1 MSQNFSL
8 SSCTEPVNDFYKYV
22 NNEWMQK
29 NIIPSD
35 LQRWSVFNQ
44 LAEENREKVKKLLDG
59 LSYSSN
65 NEFNS
70 LKTLYDQGL
79 NVEEIN
85 SKLSK
90 DQVKSHVKMFLDC
103 KNKEELLDVIFNIN
117 VLHGLNAPFQFSV
130 YSDFNDSTTN
140 ILHVFT
146 GGLGLPDRDYY
157 DKDDKKTI
165 REEYKKFMKKY
176 CKLLGLE
183 GLNTDSIYSFEENI
197 ASVTF
202 TKVEKRDPNRL
213 NNPTS
218 FKAFSEKYKSIPTVK
233 LFEYLSKN
241 GYVVTDESNRKM
253 NVANNGLLE
262 RYEELWNKCSLDCL
276 KHYYVWNFILSVS
289 SYLNEEATI
298 EKFNFYGK
306 VLSGTP
312 ELLKRWKRVVS
323 NCDGKLG
330 AVVGKLFVKSYFP
343 ESSKE
348 KAMKMVNYIKNELQ
362 VRLQNND
369 WMQDKTKKKALEKLK
384 LMKVKIGYPDVPKDY
399 SKLTLSLK
407 DSYLDNN
414 LKCMKFNE
422 DLDWVKL
429 YKPKDLN
436 EWFMHPHMVNAYYS
450 PTYNEIV
457 FPAGI
462 LQEPFFSKDYDA
474 ALNFGGIGSVIGHE
488 ITHGFDDQG
497 RKFDEKGN
505 LNDWWTEK
513 DAAKYKEKTK
523 KLRDQFAGY
532 KIEGK
537 FLNGDLTLGENIAD
551 LGGVSISYHSLVS
564 YLKDNE
570 HENKVLDGHTPYQRF
585 FLNYARIWRCNTR
598 PKEILNRLVTDPHSP
613 PEFRVN
619 GVLVN
624 LPEFYKAFK
633 VTEGD
638 KLWKPES
645 ERISIW

>member
-1 MSQNFSL
+1 MSLNLSL
-8 SSCTEPVNDFYKYV
+8 SNCTEPSTDFYRYVNDHWIK
-22 NNEWMQK
+22 NNP
-29 NIIPSD
+29 IPSD
-35 LQRWSVFNQ
+35 FQRWSVFNQ
-44 LAEENREKVKKLLDG
+44 LNEDNREKVKVLLNE

-70 LKTLYDQGL
+70 LKTLNDQGL
-79 NVEEIN
+79 NLKDIN
-85 SKLSK
+85 SISSK
-90 DQVKSHVKMFLDC
+90 DQVKSYLDSFSKC
-103 KNKEELLDVIFNIN
+103 KTKDELLDLVFNIN

-157 DKDDKKTI
+157 NKDDKKDI
-165 REEYKKFMKKY
+165 REKYKEFMKSY
-176 CKLLGLE
+176 SKLFGLE
-183 GLNTDSIYSFEENI
+183 DFNIKSIYSLEESI
-197 ASVTF
+197 AKVTF
-202 TKVEKRDPNRL
+202 TKVEKRDPNKL
-213 NNPTS
+213 NNPTDYKS
-218 FKAFSEKYKSIPTVK
+218 FTSKYKSIPTVK
-233 LFEYLSKN
+233 LFEYFKKQGHDIPDKSK
-241 GYVVTDESNRKM
+241 RKI
-253 NVANNGLLE
+253 NVANNMLLD
-262 RYEELWNKCSLDCL
+262 RYEELWNECSLE
-276 KHYYVWNFILSVS
+276 KWKQYYIWRFILSVS
-289 SYLNEEATI
+289 SYINEEATNV
-298 EKFNFYGK
+298 KFDFYGK
-306 VLSGTP
+306 VLTGTP
-312 ELLKRWKRVVS
+312 ELLPRWKRVIS

-330 AVVGKLFVKSYFP
+330 AVVGKLFVDKYFP
-343 ESSKE
+343 ESSKK
-348 KAMKMVNYIKNELQ
+348 KAFGLVKYIKDELAT
-362 VRLQNND
+362 RLQDND
-369 WMQDKTKKKALEKLK
+369 WMEPETKKKALEKLH
-384 LMKVKIGYPDVPKDY
+384 LMKVKIGYPNVPKDY

-414 LKCMKFNE
+414 FKCMKFNE
-422 DLDWVKL
+422 DLEWVKL

-497 RKFDEKGN
+497 RKFDAKGN

-513 DAAKYKEKTK
+513 DAVKYKAKTER
-523 KLRDQFAGY
+523 LRDQFAGY

-551 LGGVSISYHSLVS
+551 LGGVSISYHSLTK
-564 YLKDNE
+564 YLKDNIN
-570 HENKVLDGHTPYQRF
+570 ENKVLDGYTPYQRF

-624 LPEFYKAFK
+624 LKEFYKAFGVK
-633 VTEGD
+633 EGD
-638 KLWKPES
+638 ALWKPES

>member
-1 MSQNFSL
+1 MSLNFSL
-8 SSCTEPVNDFYKYV
+8 SNSVEPVNDFYKYV
-22 NNEWMQK
+22 NNEWMEK
-29 NIIPSD
+29 NDIPLD

-44 LAEENREKVKKLLDG
+44 LAEENRKKVKELLDG

-79 NVEEIN
+79 NLKEIN

-90 DQVKSHVKMFLDC
+90 DQIKSYVDMFLNSSSKD
-103 KNKEELLDVIFNIN
+103 ELLNVIFNIN

-157 DKDDKKTI
+157 DKDDKKNI
-165 REEYKKFMKKY
+165 RDEYKKFMKRY
-176 CKLLGLE
+176 CKLLGLQS
-183 GLNTDSIYSFEENI
+183 LNTDSIYSMEESI
-197 ASVTF
+197 ASVTL
-202 TKVEKRDPNRL
+202 TKVEKRDPNKL
-213 NNPTS
+213 NNPTDYKS
-218 FKAFSEKYKSIPTVK
+218 FTGKYKSIPTVK
-233 LFEYLSKN
+233 LFEYFSKK
-241 GYVVTDESNRKM
+241 GYDIKPGKM
-253 NVANNGLLE
+253 NVANSNLLD
-262 RYEELWNKCSLDCL
+262 RYEELWNKCGLECW
-276 KHYYVWNFILSVS
+276 KHYYIWRFILSIS
-289 SYLNEEATI
+289 SYINEEATI

-306 VLSGTP
+306 ILTGTP

-323 NCDGKLG
+323 NCDDKLG
-330 AVVGKLFVKSYFP
+330 EVVGKLFVKKYFP
-343 ESSKE
+343 ESSKN
-348 KAMKMVNYIKNELQ
+348 KALKMVNYIKDELKT
-362 VRLQNND
+362 RLQNND
-369 WMQDKTKKKALEKLK
+369 WMEDITKTKAVKKLDS
-384 LMKVKIGYPDVPKDY
+384 MKVKIGYPDVPKDY

-422 DLDWVKL
+422 DLNWVKL

-436 EWFMHPHMVNAYYS
+436 EWFMEPHMVNAYYS

-497 RKFDEKGN
+497 RKFDDKGN

-513 DAAKYKEKTK
+513 DALKYKEKTK
-523 KLRDQFAGY
+523 RLRDQFAGY
-532 KIEGK
+532 EIEGK

-551 LGGVSISYHSLVS
+551 LGGVSISYHSLTR

-570 HENKVLDGHTPYQRF
+570 DENKVLDGFTPYQRF

-598 PKEILNRLVTDPHSP
+598 PKEMLNRLVTDPHSP

-619 GVLVN
+619 GVLIN
-624 LPEFYKAFK
+624 LEEFYKAFK
-633 VTEGD
+633 VKQGD

-645 ERISIW
+645 ERINIW